1 MWEQAERTGGAVRV
15 AASAPGREGL
25 RPLVDDLA
33 AECAR
38 VGVAVRTGVRAT
50 AEGVLAE
57 GPDVVVLATGARPV
71 RPAWAG
77 ESDRVVDVR
86 DVLTGAV
93 TPAGEVL
100 VVDDLGA
107 AAATSVA
114 ELLAGRGC
122 TVEVVTAAMV
132 VGQDL
137 GLTLDRP
144 GWERRAAGSH
154 IRRTTER
161 LVTAVDGRTVRLL
174 HHPTGATE
182 ERTADW
188 VVVATAPRAD
198 DELWSAL
205 RDSGLE
211 VHRVGD
217 CLAPRR
223 AGAATLD
230 GDRLGLAL

>member
-1 MWEQAERTGGAVRV
+1 VPLEAAVAQGRPQRGG
-15 AASAPGREGL
+15 
-25 RPLVDDLA
+25 
-33 AECAR
+33 
-38 VGVAVRTGVRAT
+38 
-50 AEGVLAE
+50 
-57 GPDVVVLATGARPV
+57 
-71 RPAWAG
+71 
-77 ESDRVVDVR
+77 
-86 DVLTGAV
+86 
-93 TPAGEVL
+93 
-100 VVDDLGA
+100 DDLGA

-144 GWERRAAGSH
+144 GWERRAAGSR

-161 LVTAVDGRTVRLL
+161 LVTAADGRTVRLL
-174 HHPTGATE
+174 HHPTGTTE
-182 ERTADW
+182 ERTVDW
-188 VVVATAPRAD
+188 VVVATAPHVD
-198 DELWSAL
+198 DALWTAL